1 MPRFLRALLLLATA
15 GAVFAANAGR
25 SSSPRVATRP
35 KQAAPQAPD
44 VQLVPLAMGLPD
56 IT

>member
-1 MPRFLRALLLLATA
+1 VPRFLRALLLLATA